1 VGHPAHAFP
10 KPERSRLRHRP
21 ESTVL
26 YQTVEAHWPKFLERA
41 EEHGGLPRFVVKEFE
56 EYLRCGRLERGC
68 LHLVCRKCGYSEL
81 VALSCKKRGFCP
93 SCLGRRMADT
103 AVHLE
108 QSVLPR
114 VPIRHWICSLPWG
127 LRALLGY
134 DRKLC
139 AEVVSAF
146 MAEVDRSLRWRA
158 KRELGLGSM
167 AVAHTGAV
175 VAVQRADSALRL
187 NVHFHALV
195 LDGVYVH
202 QDDDPSAPL
211 EFRELDTPSHAD
223 IAEVASRT
231 ATRIEKILRAHG
243 RSLDPELDDGS
254 PPDLALDEP
263 GLAACYAAAA
273 RGISVSGDRAGQP
286 PLRLIASP
294 EPPARPR
301 AVDATDQPIVDATD
315 QPIAE
320 VRGINIHAV
329 QVVDGRDR
337 RRVERLCK
345 YITRPPVAQD
355 RLERRAD
362 GKLELGFKRA
372 WRDGT
377 RALVFEPADI
387 IPRLVAAVPPPRFHL
402 LRYFGVLSSHSSRR
416 RLVVPTPTRDATANK
431 PPPARGDQLELLG
444 ERDDAPAPR
453 NRWAWLL
460 AHVFAADVET
470 CPRCS
475 GPMRWAE
482 LAKTRAESTR
492 LLAEHGLGPRAPP
505 VEHAKVRVPE
515 QLMLGFGEG

>member
-1 VGHPAHAFP
+1 M
-10 KPERSRLRHRP
+10 
-21 ESTVL
+21 L
-26 YQTVEAHWPKFLERA
+26 YQTVAEHWPAFLERA

-56 EYLRCGRLERGC
+56 EYLRCGRLEHGC
-68 LHLVCRKCGYSEL
+68 LHLVCRECGYSEL
-81 VALSCKKRGFCP
+81 VAFSCKQRGFCP

-114 VPIRHWICSLPWG
+114 VPIRHWTCSLPWG

-146 MAEVDRSLRWRA
+146 MGEVDRSLRWRA
-158 KRELGLGSM
+158 KRELGLASV
-167 AVAHTGAV
+167 ADAHTGGV
-175 VAVQRADSALRL
+175 VAVQRTDSALRL
-187 NVHFHALV
+187 NVHMHALE

-202 QDDDPSAPL
+202 ENGDPRSPL
-211 EFRELDTPSHAD
+211 EFRELAAPTHDD
-223 IAEVASRT
+223 IVEVAART
-231 ATRIEKILRAHG
+231 AARVERILRAHG
-243 RSLDPELDDGS
+243 RSLDPELGDDT
-254 PPDLALDEP
+254 PPELALDEP

-273 RGISVSGDRAGQP
+273 QGVSVSGDRAGKP

-294 EPPARPR
+294 DPPARPR
-301 AVDATDQPIVDATD
+301 AADATDE
-315 QPIAE
+315 PIAE
-320 VRGINIHAV
+320 VRGINIHAA

-345 YITRPPVAQD
+345 YITRPPVAQE
-355 RLERRAD
+355 RLERRPD
-362 GKLELGFKRA
+362 GKLELSFKRA

-377 RALVFEPADI
+377 RALVFEPADL
-387 IPRLVAAVPPPRFHL
+387 IPRLVASVPPPRWHL

-416 RLVVPTPTRDATANK
+416 RLVVPAPPPDPVANR

-444 ERDDAPAPR
+444 DKDDAPAPR
-453 NRWAWLL
+453 KRWAWLL

-482 LAKTRAESTR
+482 VARTRAQITR
-492 LLAEHGLGPRAPP
+492 LLAEHGLGARAPP
-505 VEHAKVRVPE
+505 RERIRKRVPE
-515 QLMLGFGEG
+515 QMVLGFGKE

>member
-1 VGHPAHAFP
+1 M
-10 KPERSRLRHRP
+10 
-21 ESTVL
+21 L
-26 YQTVEAHWPKFLERA
+26 YQTVAEHWPAFLERA

-56 EYLRCGRLERGC
+56 EYLRCGRLEHGC
-68 LHLVCRKCGYSEL
+68 LHLVCRECGYSEL
-81 VALSCKKRGFCP
+81 VAFSCKQRGFCP

-146 MAEVDRSLRWRA
+146 MGEVDRSLRWRA
-158 KRELGLGSM
+158 KRELGLASV
-167 AVAHTGAV
+167 ADAHTGGV
-175 VAVQRADSALRL
+175 VAVQRTDSALRL
-187 NVHFHALV
+187 NVHMHALE

-202 QDDDPSAPL
+202 ENGDPRSPL
-211 EFRELDTPSHAD
+211 EFRELAAPTHDD
-223 IAEVASRT
+223 IVEVAART
-231 ATRIEKILRAHG
+231 AARVERILRAHG
-243 RSLDPELDDGS
+243 RSLDPELGDDT
-254 PPDLALDEP
+254 PPELALDEP

-273 RGISVSGDRAGQP
+273 QGVSVSGDRAGKP

-294 EPPARPR
+294 DPPARPR
-301 AVDATDQPIVDATD
+301 AADATDE
-315 QPIAE
+315 PIAE
-320 VRGINIHAV
+320 VRGINIHAA

-345 YITRPPVAQD
+345 YITRPPVAQE
-355 RLERRAD
+355 RLERRPD
-362 GKLELGFKRA
+362 GKLELSFKRA

-377 RALVFEPADI
+377 RALVFEPADL
-387 IPRLVAAVPPPRFHL
+387 IPRLVASVPPPRWHL

-416 RLVVPTPTRDATANK
+416 RLVVPAPPPDPVANR

-444 ERDDAPAPR
+444 DKDDAPAPR
-453 NRWAWLL
+453 KRWAWLL

-482 LAKTRAESTR
+482 VANTRAQITR

-505 VEHAKVRVPE
+505 ATRVGARVPE